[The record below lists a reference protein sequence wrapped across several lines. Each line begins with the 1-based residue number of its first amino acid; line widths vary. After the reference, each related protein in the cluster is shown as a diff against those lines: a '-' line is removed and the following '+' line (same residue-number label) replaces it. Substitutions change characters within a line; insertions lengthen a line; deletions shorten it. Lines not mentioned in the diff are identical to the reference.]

1 MVNSE
6 SMDSTGDGKP
16 KDYITQLNSGG
27 GGGGGGGTGISA
39 ESHSPSPVTA
49 SSVRLR
55 DMDYDANESADVT
68 SASECAN
75 PADTLPET
83 AVHTCPAVDDENFR
97 LTTTT
102 TTIAT
107 SQTTDGDVS
116 SLFCSV
122 PLNKVQDVLV
132 GTYSSTVEPPTQQ
145 QQCGDGS
152 DAKNKKLLTRKLLC
166 LYCDRTFVTSNLRQK
181 HVDRCHSVK
190 QARRSSSRFQ
200 SRFTTTAC
208 IFCKKL
214 NNADHSLDD
223 LFKHLVEKHSSK
235 YFACVACQERFIFK
249 THLEEHNLR
258 QHERKEEI
266 TSSDGKEE
274 EASEIDDARR
284 NYRLVEDSR
293 LGIETVKTKHKT
305 KIKKYSELHEENMTL
320 NRPNLRM
327 SVRKELRKKKVGV
340 KSTKTGVKRNTR
352 LQTKVTNAQTK
363 SPTKKRIKT
372 RNEKN
377 SESAEKSS
385 SSCINPYPTFDA
397 YFRVKKITDHSIDNL
412 KISSLTFD
420 DVFDKAFYTRI
431 KCNIQENLQNH
442 IDGKLFKNEESE
454 SRISNFE
461 KNQELNSSP
470 AENFGCDI
478 SLNAATPVV
487 SLLSSQLGEDLE
499 SQIEYGAK
507 ASKKKPPPK
516 KDEVHYKYFTRRK
529 YQASILENK
538 ENRDLSK
545 LDMWTQLVV
554 KDRQQKIINDKKTEK
569 EKLEYTKGIEYRTK
583 MQNAELNRILDRRG
597 PFEDLKEE
605 ANKKAA
611 LEKYNRLGENVSCEA
626 ISDVSSILNDLIEG
640 VFDFKENSIK
650 IEDEEKTPE
659 QTKLQL
665 SDKDCE
671 IPFYLNLRRNSS
683 LIDQPDIDKSDRI
696 TLICSSQETENY
708 EEFATPR
715 DKNTLVELTGEWT
728 RTRIYICAACGV
740 KVSNMKL
747 LLDHKSI
754 YHQNVWV
761 QHYEFVG
768 NQSVLYRHL
777 SIPGL
782 GKVGYVEEFP
792 VSKSWKRSDARL
804 CTKCS
809 RMCNTLGELHRHILE
824 CGEDWSWMLARR
836 KLKYRPFGAKS
847 RRKRR
852 GLVKRIIHK
861 EKSGDEVREKRKY
874 NVKRYD
880 GPRPKPSDGEY
891 TGDHML
897 IPNAMESNAMESNAM
912 ESDGCSTDERRKK
925 RFREEV
931 FEPSKKT
938 MRSPVRSKNKT
949 NDEKLDLL
957 IDMMRELKDD
967 QKQINQEQVEIKKE
981 IKRLREENK
990 LIREENLK
998 LKDENKRIRD
1008 KLGKMI
1014 KNQLEIQTQVKSV
1027 QKLGEKSC
1035 LVQFEKEE
1043 DKEIVMKNKYKLKNN
1058 KRERIFINEDMTKM
1072 EREKEKYIRR
1082 VPKEER
1088 EGGKVVKIGYNKITI
1103 NGKEWRWNYNT
1114 TQLEST
1120 DQKN

>member
-27 GGGGGGGTGISA
+27 VISA

-75 PADTLPET
+75 PPADTLPET
-83 AVHTCPAVDDENFR
+83 AVLTCRPVDDENIR
-97 LTTTT
+97 LTT
-102 TTIAT
+102 AA
-107 SQTTDGDVS
+107 SQTTDSDVS
-116 SLFCSV
+116 SLYCSV
-122 PLNKVQDVLV
+122 PLNKVQDVLG
-132 GTYSSTVEPPTQQ
+132 GTYAPPVESSRNDE
-145 QQCGDGS
+145 DS
-152 DAKNKKLLTRKLLC
+152 DAAAKNKKLLTRRLLC

-200 SRFTTTAC
+200 SKFTTTAC

-214 NNADHSLDD
+214 NNSDHSLND

-235 YFACVACQERFIFK
+235 YFACVPCQERFVFK
-249 THLEEHNLR
+249 AHLDEHNLR
-258 QHERKEEI
+258 HHADERKEEI
-266 TSSDGKEE
+266 PLGRKE
-274 EASEIDDARR
+274 EASEVYGEERKGYPVEDARLDINIVR
-284 NYRLVEDSR
+284 S
-293 LGIETVKTKHKT
+293 KHKT
-305 KIKKYSELHEENMTL
+305 RIKKEEEETEEVVAEENMAL

-352 LQTKVTNAQTK
+352 LQTNKVTNAQNK
-363 SPTKKRIKT
+363 PPTKKRMK
-372 RNEKN
+372 KN
-377 SESAEKSS
+377 SESVEKPSSSS
-385 SSCINPYPTFDA
+385 SSCVNPYPTFDA

-461 KNQELNSSP
+461 KNQELNASP

-516 KDEVHYKYFTRRK
+516 KDEVHHYKYFTRRK

-583 MQNAELNRILDRRG
+583 MQNVELNRILDRRG

-611 LEKYNRLGENVSCEA
+611 LEKYNNRLGENISCEA
-626 ISDVSSILNDLIEG
+626 ISDVSSILNDLVEG
-640 VFDFKENSIK
+640 VFDFKEIK
-650 IEDEEKTPE
+650 TEEDDKTSSE
-659 QTKLQL
+659 QTKFHLL
-665 SDKDCE
+665 TDKDCE
-671 IPFYLNLRRNSS
+671 IPFYLNLRRNST

-708 EEFATPR
+708 EESTTPR
-715 DKNTLVELTGEWT
+715 DKNALVELTGEWT

-747 LLDHKSI
+747 LLDHKSV

-792 VSKSWKRSDARL
+792 MSKSWRRSDARL

-809 RMCNTLGELHRHILE
+809 RMCNSLGELHRHILE

-852 GLVKRIIHK
+852 GECFKF
-861 EKSGDEVREKRKY
+861 G
-874 NVKRYD
+874 YD
-880 GPRPKPSDGEY
+880 LIAPKA
-891 TGDHML
+891 
-897 IPNAMESNAMESNAM
+897 I
-912 ESDGCSTDERRKK
+912 
-925 RFREEV
+925 
-931 FEPSKKT
+931 
-938 MRSPVRSKNKT
+938 
-949 NDEKLDLL
+949 
-957 IDMMRELKDD
+957 
-967 QKQINQEQVEIKKE
+967 
-981 IKRLREENK
+981 
-990 LIREENLK
+990 
-998 LKDENKRIRD
+998 
-1008 KLGKMI
+1008 
-1014 KNQLEIQTQVKSV
+1014 
-1027 QKLGEKSC
+1027 
-1035 LVQFEKEE
+1035 
-1043 DKEIVMKNKYKLKNN
+1043 
-1058 KRERIFINEDMTKM
+1058 
-1072 EREKEKYIRR
+1072 
-1082 VPKEER
+1082 
-1088 EGGKVVKIGYNKITI
+1088 
-1103 NGKEWRWNYNT
+1103 
-1114 TQLEST
+1114 
-1120 DQKN
+1120 